1 MTSHINIE
9 PRNKAEVFMPLR
21 ALLLACSA
29 GAIGWIILA
38 ALAFGIYELRQ

>member
-9 PRNKAEVFMPLR
+9 PSDAEGFMPLR

-29 GAIGWIILA
+29 GVIGWIILA
-38 ALAFGIYELRQ
+38 VLAYGIYELRA